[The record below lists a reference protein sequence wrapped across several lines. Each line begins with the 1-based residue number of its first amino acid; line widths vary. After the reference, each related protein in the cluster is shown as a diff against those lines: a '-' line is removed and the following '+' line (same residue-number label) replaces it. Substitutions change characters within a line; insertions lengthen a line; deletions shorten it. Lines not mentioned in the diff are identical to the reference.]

1 MDDFINWQKWPPC
14 MGYNLCKMVSL
25 GQTLKLPK
33 YAKNDS
39 RTALELFY
47 ARNGSKKQLRLYLSN
62 KTILKSAKKGHYE
75 KATDFEKWSVRERL
89 FKLFLL
95 PELVCG

>member
-14 MGYNLCKMVSL
+14 MGYNLCKM
-25 GQTLKLPK
+25 PK

-39 RTALELFY
+39 RSALELFY

-62 KTILKSAKKGHYE
+62 MTILRSAKKGHYA

-89 FKLFLL
+89 FKLLLL
-95 PELVCG
+95 PELVCE